1 LPLKNKSKKLKKIVK
16 GILGVPAEKAGV
28 LYVAN
33 FFRQI
38 SSKRFFTA
46 ITNAARIKN
55 EKSGPI
61 ENHSQN

>member
-1 LPLKNKSKKLKKIVK
+1 MKIVK

-28 LYVAN
+28 LCAAN

-38 SSKRFFTA
+38 SSKRFSTA